1 MSTIHRLVDVL
12 LGMAFDGVASADIAA
27 RILSDRTLA
36 DDVMRTIYDWPI
48 ILRGELVYFGRAVA
62 LIEGIGARYVPAFN
76 PVSFA
81 APVILKHRRAVLAA
95 MGDDAAARAD
105 LGVLLGRLAGD
116 ITRVVL
122 SAGRDILT
130 TVVNN
135 LPSLFAPITSFLDP
149 ILAELTR
156 QTGVEVFPPAS
167 EPKLLAA
174 AQETQHG

>member
-1 MSTIHRLVDVL
+1 
-12 LGMAFDGVASADIAA
+12 
-27 RILSDRTLA
+27 
-36 DDVMRTIYDWPI
+36 
-48 ILRGELVYFGRAVA
+48 
-62 LIEGIGARYVPAFN
+62 
-76 PVSFA
+76 
-81 APVILKHRRAVLAA
+81 VILKHRRAVLAA